1 MKFSKN
7 SKKQIYF
14 IVIPLFFLISCG
26 SKKQEAVNVETPIIN
41 LVKLSD
47 VQTKNAGI
55 IIAKMEQKEWDE
67 DSNNTEEVTVVATG
81 DTGWYAISSYSS
93 SSTSSYT
100 VMPSGVMINSGVN
113 MFSEIR
119 MYTPDISP
127 IRKTLNILSW
137 IKRLW
142 SKYIRG
148 YDE

>member
-55 IIAKMEQKEWDE
+55 IIAKMEQKE
-67 DSNNTEEVTVVATG
+67 
-81 DTGWYAISSYSS
+81 ISSILKVNGIIDVPPQNMISVSVPMGGYLK
-93 SSTSSYT
+93 STNLLPGQHIKKAT
-100 VMPSGVMINSGVN
+100 LLHLLKGNNI
-113 MFSEIR
+113 FSCN
-119 MYTPDISP
+119 
-127 IRKTLNILSW
+127 KTI
-137 IKRLW
+137 
-142 SKYIRG
+142 
-148 YDE
+148 